1 MQNTSQLKQGLQKD
15 NVHFTL

>member
-1 MQNTSQLKQGLQKD
+1 MT